1 MLCFTNIK
9 EGGAY
14 VFNTLSKKQWREK
27 EKERERESEKVREST
42 YDEEVRLVFGIKYT
56 LCAMIKL

>member
-1 MLCFTNIK
+1 MSL
-9 EGGAY
+9 
-14 VFNTLSKKQWREK
+14 TLSQKSNG
-27 EKERERESEKVREST
+27 ERERERVREST

>member
-1 MLCFTNIK
+1 MSL
-9 EGGAY
+9 
-14 VFNTLSKKQWREK
+14 TLSQKSNG
-27 EKERERESEKVREST
+27 ERKRESEKVREST